1 MILTTIFKQGDMQD
15 QPLLSL
21 TPENYPS
28 LEFLEEA
35 PARGSARR
43 LEFAHEHRNGGGAR
57 RLYRPMMCAADVL
70 RFLGTEFAQR
80 AGGAAGAGL
89 AEKREAPPDEKKEK
103 RLGRANPEH
112 EHHAPGEP
120 PHSAPPGEP
129 PHSAPPAAGARL
141 SDLERRVRA
150 HAAADALADAA
161 AGAAPGSAASAASAA
176 SARKRRRLAHE
187 ARFLHRSALVD
198 AYASLLEELRAG
210 D

>member
-1 MILTTIFKQGDMQD
+1 MIFLHASGRANRRALPMMILTTIFKQGDMQD

-80 AGGAAGAGL
+80 AGGAAGAG
-89 AEKREAPPDEKKEK
+89 AGAGSAPDEKKEK

-120 PHSAPPGEP
+120 PHSAPP
-129 PHSAPPAAGARL
+129 AAAARI

-150 HAAADALADAA
+150 HQQGR
-161 AGAAPGSAASAASAA
+161 GAST
-176 SARKRRRLAHE
+176 ARGPRG
-187 ARFLHRSALVD
+187 ARSIHRD
-198 AYASLLEELRAG
+198 I